1 MIELTQSLTFL
12 IKLPK
17 MKKRIILL
25 LCLSVFSVSFSQ
37 EPTKKESKTDALI
50 DDLLNQDEII
60 DDFLAMYSKY
70 QFLYLTVN
78 YNNDTYFSG
87 RDIGIDQYNMSP
99 RITYF
104 HYSGL
109 YGSLSGLYYS
119 EFDPKWD
126 LATASIGY
134 GKNFGKKKTYRYS
147 VSYSKYFYNN
157 SFDNLFTNDITA
169 TFSIK
174 NKKRTLGTSLSG
186 SYLFGEDQSFQIA
199 SSSFV
204 SFNLFKTTKSKL
216 DFKPQL
222 NLVAGKQTVEL
233 ARTYLRLGQ
242 IVTEYTQNDVFSLIN
257 TQVSFPLEFS
267 YNSFDLG
274 VGYTIN
280 FPTPIGDETNLK
292 NTNFFNVSLS
302 YLFDL

>member
-1 MIELTQSLTFL
+1 M
-12 IKLPK
+12 
-17 MKKRIILL
+17 
-25 LCLSVFSVSFSQ
+25 
-37 EPTKKESKTDALI
+37 
-50 DDLLNQDEII
+50 
-60 DDFLAMYSKY
+60 
-70 QFLYLTVN
+70 
-78 YNNDTYFSG
+78 
-87 RDIGIDQYNMSP
+87 
-99 RITYF
+99 
-104 HYSGL
+104 
-109 YGSLSGLYYS
+109 
-119 EFDPKWD
+119 
-126 LATASIGY
+126 
-134 GKNFGKKKTYRYS
+134 
-147 VSYSKYFYNN
+147 
-157 SFDNLFTNDITA
+157 
-169 TFSIK
+169 
-174 NKKRTLGTSLSG
+174 
-186 SYLFGEDQSFQIA
+186 
-199 SSSFV
+199 

-242 IVTEYTQNDVFSLIN
+242 IVTEYTQNDGFSLIN

>member
-1 MIELTQSLTFL
+1 
-12 IKLPK
+12 
-17 MKKRIILL
+17 MKKRLILL

-37 EPTKKESKTDALI
+37 ESTKKESKTDALI
-50 DDLLNQDEII
+50 DDLLNQNEII

-78 YNNDTYFSG
+78 YNSDTYFSG
-87 RDIGIDQYNMSP
+87 RDIGINQYNINP
-99 RITYF
+99 RMTYL
-104 HYSGL
+104 HHSGL
-109 YGSLSGLYYS
+109 YGSISGIYYS

-126 LATASIGY
+126 LTTATIGY

-157 SFDNLFTNDITA
+157 TINNLFTNDFTA
-169 TFSIK
+169 TFGIK
-174 NKKRTLGTSLSG
+174 NKNRTLGTSLSG
-186 SYLFGEDQSFQIA
+186 SYLFGDDQSFQIA

-204 SFNLFKTTKSKL
+204 SFNLFKTAKSKL

-222 NLVAGKQTVEL
+222 SIVAGKQTVEL
-233 ARTYLRLGQ
+233 ARTYLKLGQ
-242 IVTEYTQNDVFSLIN
+242 SVTEYTQNDVFSLIN
-257 TQVSFPLEFS
+257 TQLSFPVEFS

-292 NTNFFNVSLS
+292 NTNFFSVSMS